1 MLRYIAKRLIF
12 MIPLLLGITIICFVV
27 MHLAP
32 GSPTDLQT
40 QMNPRASVEMKQ
52 RLLAMYDLDKPLLQ
66 QYLLWVK
73 KIAFFDLGTSFS
85 ADRRPVAQKI
95 LERLPITILLNVLSL
110 LIIIIVA
117 IPIGI
122 LSAVNRNSLFDK
134 ITGIAVFIGFAVPTF
149 WLALLLMILFGIHLG
164 WLPISGIRSLNYEY
178 LPPGMAVWDFIK
190 HLILPVLL
198 SAFGGLAGLSRY
210 MRANMLEVIR
220 QDYILTARAKGLS
233 ERFVIY
239 KHALRN
245 ALLPVIT
252 ILGLSVPG
260 LIGGSVIFETVFA
273 IPGMGQLFYMAV
285 MARDYPVVM
294 GILLIGAVLTL
305 LGNLLADVSYA
316 LADPRIRVS

>member
-1 MLRYIAKRLIF
+1 MLRYIAKRVLF
-12 MIPLLLGITIICFVV
+12 MVPLLFGITVICFTV

-40 QMNPRASVEMKQ
+40 QMNPRASVEMKE
-52 RLLAMYDLDKPLLQ
+52 RLRAMYDLDRPLHE
-66 QYLLWVK
+66 QYVRWVGK
-73 KIAFFDLGTSFS
+73 LAVLDLGISFS
-85 ADRRPVAQKI
+85 TDRRPVADKI

-110 LIIIIVA
+110 IMILVVA
-117 IPIGI
+117 IPLGV
-122 LSAVNRNSLFDK
+122 LSAVRQDSLFDRVA
-134 ITGIAVFIGFAVPTF
+134 GVVVFIGFAVPTF
-149 WLALLLMILFGIHLG
+149 WLALLLMILFGVHLG
-164 WLPISGIRSLNYEY
+164 WLPISGIRSLNAEY
-178 LPPGMAVWDFIK
+178 LPPWMAFWDLIR

-198 SAFGGLAGLSRY
+198 AAFGGLAGLSRY

-233 ERFVIY
+233 ERAVIY
-239 KHALRN
+239 RHALRN

-260 LIGGSVIFETVFA
+260 LIGGSVIFETIFA

-294 GILLIGAVLTL
+294 GILFIGAALTL